1 MTIAHYGS
9 SAAING
15 SSVGMGATSSSPVS
29 PSEVDNDND
38 KTLYKLPGELDE
50 FWGIVLEEI
59 D

>member
-1 MTIAHYGS
+1 MADIYGL
-9 SAAING
+9 
-15 SSVGMGATSSSPVS
+15 
-29 PSEVDNDND
+29 VDNDND